1 MDNISRE
8 MESLRQNQKEMLDIG
23 NTIKEMKNTLMGSS
37 VDFTEPR
44 KESASLKNVN
54 KNFPN

>member
-1 MDNISRE
+1 
-8 MESLRQNQKEMLDIG
+8 MLDIG